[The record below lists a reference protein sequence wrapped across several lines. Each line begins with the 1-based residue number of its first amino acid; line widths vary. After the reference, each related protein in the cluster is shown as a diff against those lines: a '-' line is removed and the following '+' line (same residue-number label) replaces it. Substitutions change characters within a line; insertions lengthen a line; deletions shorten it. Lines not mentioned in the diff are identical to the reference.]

1 VKNKAEVHVFAAL
14 KEIRTHLPF
23 PLLGIH
29 SDNGTEFIND
39 ELFRYCQQEKLT
51 FTRSRPYRKNDNCYV
66 EQKNYSVVRR
76 AVGYYRYQTDHELRL
91 LNELYSSLRFY
102 TNFFQPIMKLKEKIR
117 RGSQVTKRYDCAR
130 TPYQR
135 VLESSYASAEDKAFL
150 KIQYQRLNPVV
161 LKQVFERIQHKIMKH
176 LRAKGE
182 EELKNENIAGQPN
195 DFSYKLNEATNVCF
209 R

>member
-76 AVGYYRYQTDHELRL
+76 AVGYYRYQTDYERRR
-91 LNELYSSLRFY
+91 LNELYSSLRLY
-102 TNFFQPIMKLKEKIR
+102 TNFFQPVMKLKEKIR
-117 RGSQVTKRYDCAR
+117 CGSQVTKRYDCAR

-135 VLESSYASAEDKAFL
+135 VLESSYVSAEDKAFL
-150 KIQYQRLNPVV
+150 KIQYQRLNPVA
-161 LKQVFERIQHKIMKH
+161 LKQTVEQIQHKIMKH

-182 EELKNENIAGQPN
+182 EELEIGNNAGQSDN
-195 DFSYKLNEATNVCF
+195 FSYKLNEATNVCF